1 MQCRSYGDI
10 TKLEYCIIGI
20 IRFLKWLVFT
30 HSFERDSIRMCIGHI
45 KYLGNRIEIFSM
57 FERSCPNILDRNI
70 RSYRIPS
77 MDSTSCGIGIY
88 FGDLGSIRTRI
99 FTSHIRDH
107 SRRIK
112 SDCWI
117 CQSCSDHSRHIS
129 RITHENISPPWSIGS
144 GRIDNRSLIVDFSLE
159 CGIICFR

>member
-10 TKLEYCIIGI
+10 TKLEYRIIAV

-30 HSFERDSIRMCIGHI
+30 HSSQCDSIGTCIDRI
-45 KYLGNRIEIFSM
+45 KYLGNRIQIFSM
-57 FERSCPNILDRNI
+57 FERSCPNILDRDI
-70 RSYRIPS
+70 RLYRIPS

-99 FTSHIRDH
+99 FTSHIRDR
-107 SRRIK
+107 SRRIR

-129 RITHENISPPWSIGS
+129 RITHEYISPAWSIES
-144 GRIDNRSLIVDFSLE
+144 SSVDDRSLIIDFSLE
-159 CGIICFR
+159 RGIICSR